1 MTPDQE
7 QEILNKALL
16 FYGTENQEWKAIE
29 EFGELLAAH
38 ARDEQGLPSNLS
50 EEWADFRI
58 VKDQLKEWDS
68 SHFRIFLMTKAMELL
83 HKHDN
88 SQIDATEREWRIKKL
103 RRLQERIS
111 Q

>member
-16 FYGTENQEWKAIE
+16 FYGTENQEWKAVE
-29 EFGELLAAH
+29 EFGELLAAY
-38 ARDEQGLPSNLS
+38 ARHMQGLPRNLL

-58 VKDQLKEWDS
+58 VKDQLIGWDS
-68 SHFRIFLMTKAMELL
+68 SHFRIFIMTEAMQLL
-83 HKHDN
+83 HDHDN
-88 SQIDATEREWRIKKL
+88 SEIDATEREWRIKKL